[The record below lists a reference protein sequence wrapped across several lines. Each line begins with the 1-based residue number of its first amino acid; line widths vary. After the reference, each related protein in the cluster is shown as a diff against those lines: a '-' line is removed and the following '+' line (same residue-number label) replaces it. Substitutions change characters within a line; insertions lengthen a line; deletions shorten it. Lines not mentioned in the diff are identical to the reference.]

1 MMEAGLADI
10 PHEVSQYG
18 RHRVLGTGKQGVLSL
33 RLALD
38 RRTVVKEQYSQVP
51 LFAQK
56 PMYLEESLPAMAYM
70 YVISPSGGVLQGD
83 TYRIDVALDEG
94 AQAHF
99 TTQGATRIYR
109 MEDGFAAQA
118 VSISA
123 GRGSYVEY
131 MPDQIIPYAGSRF
144 YQKTSLRVHSE
155 ATAVYSEIITP
166 GRTAMGESFQY
177 DVCYLKVDARDFDGV
192 QRFSDAAVLE
202 PKKRDVKEFGVLD
215 RDVVGTVYVMAPAKF
230 ARQLSEQ
237 ANLALEKRGV
247 LGGASVLPREMGI
260 AARMLGDSAGELREA
275 AYEIAAITRKLVLGA
290 PFGKIRKG

>member
-1 MMEAGLADI
+1 
-10 PHEVSQYG
+10 
-18 RHRVLGTGKQGVLSL
+18 
-33 RLALD
+33 
-38 RRTVVKEQYSQVP
+38 
-51 LFAQK
+51 
-56 PMYLEESLPAMAYM
+56 
-70 YVISPSGGVLQGD
+70 
-83 TYRIDVALDEG
+83 
-94 AQAHF
+94 
-99 TTQGATRIYR
+99 
-109 MEDGFAAQA
+109 
-118 VSISA
+118 
-123 GRGSYVEY
+123 
-131 MPDQIIPYAGSRF
+131 
-144 YQKTSLRVHSE
+144 
-155 ATAVYSEIITP
+155 
-166 GRTAMGESFQY
+166 MGESFQY

-237 ANLALEKRGV
+237 ANLALQKRGV